1 MLFSPT
7 SLFVWY
13 SVPQGSVLCLLL
25 FILHTQPLSNIIEQ
39 RSVLRHII
47 FVDDEELY
55 SSTHRLALILGFVFG
70 AKLTFKN
77 HVQYLKISWKK
88 KLTFCE

>member
-1 MLFSPT
+1 MLFVPT

-13 SVPQGSVLCLLL
+13 SVPQGSVLRPLL
-25 FILHTQPLSNIIEQ
+25 
-39 RSVLRHII
+39 LRHII

-70 AKLTFKN
+70 TKLTFKN
-77 HVQYLKISWKK
+77 HVQYLKIP
-88 KLTFCE
+88 

>member
-1 MLFSPT
+1 MLFVPT

-13 SVPQGSVLCLLL
+13 SVPQGSVLRPLL
-25 FILHTQPLSNIIEQ
+25 
-39 RSVLRHII
+39 LRHII

-70 AKLTFKN
+70 TKLP
-77 HVQYLKISWKK
+77 LKIMYSTLKFLEK
-88 KLTFCE
+88 EEVGIL